1 MNASFIL
8 GFYCPDKSGIQ
19 SKVSTLLYSNDAF
32 LTDVQSYSDRDTQT
46 FFSRI
51 VFSVTTE
58 DVINKI
64 NLELQTL
71 SVELDMV
78 WSIDEQEKKVK
89 TVIAVSKLGH
99 CLNDLLFR
107 AKYRN
112 MPIEIVGVVSNHEDF
127 REIVEFNDIPFHFLP
142 IEKNLDSKKKQESL
156 FQRVVDDSGAG
167 MIVLARYMQ
176 ILTEELS
183 NKWFGKCINI
193 HHSFLPSF
201 KGANPYEQAFSKG
214 VKLIGATA
222 HFVTPDLDEGPIIE
236 QNIERISHYDSIED
250 LIRKGNDI
258 ESIVLARAV
267 RWHAEKRVLINGNK
281 TVVFTQALKIFI
293 TPLIKYFFSIILKL

>member
-51 VFSVTTE
+51 VFSVTSE

-71 SVELDMV
+71 CVELDMV

-127 REIVEFNDIPFHFLP
+127 REIVEFNNIPFHFLP

-156 FQRVVDDSGAG
+156 FQKVVDDSGAG

-236 QNIERISHYDSIED
+236 QSIERISHYDSIED

-281 TVVFTQALKIFI
+281 TVVFT
-293 TPLIKYFFSIILKL
+293 

>member
-51 VFSVTTE
+51 VFSVTTK

-127 REIVEFNDIPFHFLP
+127 REIVEFNNIPFHFLP

-156 FQRVVDDSGAG
+156 FQKVVDDSGAG

-281 TVVFTQALKIFI
+281 TVVFT
-293 TPLIKYFFSIILKL
+293 

>member
-236 QNIERISHYDSIED
+236 QNIERISHYDNIDD

-281 TVVFTQALKIFI
+281 TVVFT
-293 TPLIKYFFSIILKL
+293 

>member
-51 VFSVTTE
+51 VFSVTSE

-112 MPIEIVGVVSNHEDF
+112 LPIEIVGVVSNHEDF

-156 FQRVVDDSGAG
+156 FQKVVDDSGAG

-281 TVVFTQALKIFI
+281 TVVFT
-293 TPLIKYFFSIILKL
+293 

>member
-1 MNASFIL
+1 MSVSFIL
-8 GFYCPDKSGIQ
+8 SFHCPDRSGIQ
-19 SKVSTLLYSNDAF
+19 SKVSSLLYNNDAF
-32 LTDVQSYSDRDTQT
+32 LTDVQSYSDKDTQS

-51 VFSVTTE
+51 VFSVMSE
-58 DVINKI
+58 EVINKI
-64 NLELQTL
+64 KIELQSL
-71 SVELDMV
+71 SIELNMV
-78 WSIDEQEKKVK
+78 WSIDEQGKKIK
-89 TVIAVSKLGH
+89 TIIAVSKLGH

-127 REIVEFNDIPFHFLP
+127 KEIVEFNNIPFHFLP
-142 IEKNLDSKKKQESL
+142 IEKSLDSKKKQESL
-156 FQRVVDDSGAG
+156 FKKVVEDSGAE

-236 QNIERISHYDSIED
+236 QNIERISHYDNIED

-281 TVVFTQALKIFI
+281 TVVFT
-293 TPLIKYFFSIILKL
+293 

>member
-1 MNASFIL
+1 MKLFYILSFH
-8 GFYCPDKSGIQ
+8 CPDKSGIQ
-19 SKVSTLLYSNDAF
+19 SKVSSLLFNNDAF
-32 LTDVQSYSDRDTQT
+32 LTDVQSYSDIESKS

-51 VFSVTTE
+51 VFSVDSKE
-58 DVINKI
+58 VVSRISS
-64 NLELQTL
+64 ELKLLGQ
-71 SVELDMV
+71 ELNMN
-78 WSIDEQEKKVK
+78 WSIDNEGRKIK
-89 TVIAVSKLGH
+89 TIIAVSKLGH

-112 MPIEIVGVVSNHEDF
+112 MPIEIVGVVSNHNDF
-127 REIVEFNDIPFHFLP
+127 KEIVEFNNIPYHYLP
-142 IEKNLDSKKKQESL
+142 IEKNIDSKRKQESV
-156 FQRVVDDSGAG
+156 FRAVVKESGAE
-167 MIVLARYMQ
+167 MVVLARYMQ

-183 NKWFGKCINI
+183 NEWFGKCINI

-201 KGANPYEQAFSKG
+201 KGANPYEQAYSKG

-267 RWHAEKRVLINGNK
+267 RWHAEKRVLINGSK
-281 TVVFTQALKIFI
+281 TVVFT
-293 TPLIKYFFSIILKL
+293 

>member
-51 VFSVTTE
+51 VFSVTSE

-64 NLELQTL
+64 NLELHTL

-78 WSIDEQEKKVK
+78 WSIDKQEKKVK

-281 TVVFTQALKIFI
+281 TVVFT
-293 TPLIKYFFSIILKL
+293 

>member
-1 MNASFIL
+1 MSASFIL
-8 GFYCPDKSGIQ
+8 SFHCPDRSGIQ
-19 SKVSTLLYSNDAF
+19 AKVSSLLYSNDAF
-32 LTDVQSYSDRDTQT
+32 LTDVQSYSDKDTQS

-51 VFSVTTE
+51 VFSVISE

-64 NLELQTL
+64 NTELQTL
-71 SVELDMV
+71 SIELDMK

-112 MPIEIVGVVSNHEDF
+112 MPIEIVGVISNHEDF
-127 REIVEFNDIPFHFLP
+127 REIVEFNNIPFHFLP
-142 IEKNLDSKKKQESL
+142 IEKNLDSKLKQESL
-156 FQRVVDDSGAG
+156 FQKVVEDSGAD

-281 TVVFTQALKIFI
+281 TVVFT
-293 TPLIKYFFSIILKL
+293 

>member
-1 MNASFIL
+1 MSTSFIL
-8 GFYCPDKSGIQ
+8 SFHCPDSSGIQ
-19 SKVSTLLYSNDAF
+19 SKVSSLLYSNDAF
-32 LTDVQSYSDRDTQT
+32 LTDVQSYSDIASKS

-51 VFSVTTE
+51 VFSVPYE
-58 DVINKI
+58 EVINKI
-64 NLELQTL
+64 KSELQSL
-71 SVELDMV
+71 SVDLSMV
-78 WSIDEQEKKVK
+78 WSIDNEENKVK
-89 TVIAVSKLGH
+89 TIIAVSKLGH

-112 MPIEIVGVVSNHEDF
+112 MPIEIVGVISNHEDF
-127 REIVEFNDIPFHFLP
+127 REIVEFNNIPFHYLP

-156 FQRVVDDSGAG
+156 FQEVVEDSDAE

-201 KGANPYEQAFSKG
+201 KGANPYEQAFCKG

-250 LIRKGNDI
+250 LVRKGNDI

-281 TVVFTQALKIFI
+281 TIVFT
-293 TPLIKYFFSIILKL
+293 

>member
-51 VFSVTTE
+51 VFSVTSE

-71 SVELDMV
+71 SIELDMV

-127 REIVEFNDIPFHFLP
+127 REIVEFNNIPFHFLP

-156 FQRVVDDSGAG
+156 FQKVVDDSGAG

-281 TVVFTQALKIFI
+281 TVVFT
-293 TPLIKYFFSIILKL
+293 

>member
-1 MNASFIL
+1 MSASFIL
-8 GFYCPDKSGIQ
+8 SFQCPDRSGVQ
-19 SKVSTLLYSNDAF
+19 SKVSSLLYNNDAF
-32 LTDVQSYSDRDTQT
+32 LTDVQSYSDKDTQS

-51 VFSVTTE
+51 VFSVISE
-58 DVINKI
+58 EAINKI
-64 NLELQTL
+64 KIELQSL
-71 SVELDMV
+71 SIELNMV
-78 WSIDEQEKKVK
+78 WSIDEQGKKIK
-89 TVIAVSKLGH
+89 TIIAVSKLGH

-127 REIVEFNDIPFHFLP
+127 KEIVEFNNITFHFLP

-156 FQRVVDDSGAG
+156 FKKVVEDSGAE

-183 NKWFGKCINI
+183 KKWFGKCINI

-236 QNIERISHYDSIED
+236 QNIERISHYDNIED

-281 TVVFTQALKIFI
+281 TVVFT
-293 TPLIKYFFSIILKL
+293 

>member
-1 MNASFIL
+1 MSASFIL
-8 GFYCPDKSGIQ
+8 SFHCPDRSGIQ
-19 SKVSTLLYSNDAF
+19 SKVSSLLYNNDAF
-32 LTDVQSYSDRDTQT
+32 LTDVQSYSDKDTQS

-51 VFSVTTE
+51 VFSVISE
-58 DVINKI
+58 EVINKI
-64 NLELQTL
+64 KIELQSL
-71 SVELDMV
+71 SIELNMV
-78 WSIDEQEKKVK
+78 WSIDEQGKKIK
-89 TVIAVSKLGH
+89 TIIAVSKLGH

-127 REIVEFNDIPFHFLP
+127 KEIVEFNNIPFHFLP

-156 FQRVVDDSGAG
+156 FQKVVEDSGAE

-236 QNIERISHYDSIED
+236 QNIERISHYDNIED

-281 TVVFTQALKIFI
+281 TVVFT
-293 TPLIKYFFSIILKL
+293 

>member
-51 VFSVTTE
+51 VFSVTSE
-58 DVINKI
+58 DVINTI

-156 FQRVVDDSGAG
+156 FQKVVDDSGAG

-281 TVVFTQALKIFI
+281 TVVFT
-293 TPLIKYFFSIILKL
+293 

>member
-1 MNASFIL
+1 MSTSFIL
-8 GFYCPDKSGIQ
+8 SFHCPDSSGIQ
-19 SKVSTLLYSNDAF
+19 SKVSSLLYSNDAF
-32 LTDVQSYSDRDTQT
+32 LTDVQSYSDIASKS

-51 VFSVTTE
+51 VFSVPSE
-58 DVINKI
+58 EVINKI
-64 NLELQTL
+64 NSELQSLGIDL
-71 SVELDMV
+71 SMV
-78 WSIDEQEKKVK
+78 WSIDIEEKKVK
-89 TVIAVSKLGH
+89 TIIAVSKLGH

-112 MPIEIVGVVSNHEDF
+112 MPIEIVGVISNHEDF
-127 REIVEFNDIPFHFLP
+127 REIVEFNNIPFHHLP
-142 IEKNLDSKKKQESL
+142 IEKTLDSKKKQESL
-156 FQRVVDDSGAG
+156 FQEVVEDSDAEI
-167 MIVLARYMQ
+167 IVLARYMQ

-222 HFVTPDLDEGPIIE
+222 HYVTPDLDEGPIIE
-236 QNIERISHYDSIED
+236 QNIERISHYDNIED

-281 TVVFTQALKIFI
+281 TIVFT
-293 TPLIKYFFSIILKL
+293 

>member
-127 REIVEFNDIPFHFLP
+127 REIVEFNNIPFHYLP

-156 FQRVVDDSGAG
+156 FQKVVDDSGAG

-281 TVVFTQALKIFI
+281 TVVFT
-293 TPLIKYFFSIILKL
+293 

>member
-127 REIVEFNDIPFHFLP
+127 REIVEFNNIPFHFLP
-142 IEKNLDSKKKQESL
+142 IEKNLDSKRKQESL
-156 FQRVVDDSGAG
+156 FQKVVDDAGAE

-176 ILTEELS
+176 ILTEDLS

-236 QNIERISHYDSIED
+236 QNIERISHYDNIDD

-281 TVVFTQALKIFI
+281 TVVFT
-293 TPLIKYFFSIILKL
+293 

>member
-64 NLELQTL
+64 NFELQTL

-127 REIVEFNDIPFHFLP
+127 RKIVEFNNIPFHFLP

-156 FQRVVDDSGAG
+156 FQKVVDDSGAG

-281 TVVFTQALKIFI
+281 TVVFT
-293 TPLIKYFFSIILKL
+293 

>member
-64 NLELQTL
+64 NFELQTL

-127 REIVEFNDIPFHFLP
+127 REIVEFNNIPFHFLP

-156 FQRVVDDSGAG
+156 FQKVVDDSGAG

-281 TVVFTQALKIFI
+281 TVVFT
-293 TPLIKYFFSIILKL
+293 

>member
-1 MNASFIL
+1 MSASFIL
-8 GFYCPDKSGIQ
+8 SFHCPDRSGIQ
-19 SKVSTLLYSNDAF
+19 AKVSSLLYSNDAF
-32 LTDVQSYSDRDTQT
+32 LTDVQSYSDKDTQS
-46 FFSRI
+46 FFSR
-51 VFSVTTE
+51 VLFSVTSE
-58 DVINKI
+58 DVIKKI
-64 NLELQTL
+64 NRELQVL
-71 SVELDMV
+71 SIELDMK

-112 MPIEIVGVVSNHEDF
+112 MPIEIVGVISNHEDF
-127 REIVEFNDIPFHFLP
+127 REIVEFNNIPFHFLP
-142 IEKNLDSKKKQESL
+142 IEKNLDSKLKQESL
-156 FQRVVDDSGAG
+156 FQKVVEDSGAD

-176 ILTEELS
+176 ILTEKLS

-281 TVVFTQALKIFI
+281 TVVFT
-293 TPLIKYFFSIILKL
+293 

>member
-156 FQRVVDDSGAG
+156 FQKVVDDSGAG

-176 ILTEELS
+176 ILTEGLS

-281 TVVFTQALKIFI
+281 TVVFT
-293 TPLIKYFFSIILKL
+293 

>member
-1 MNASFIL
+1 MSASFIL
-8 GFYCPDKSGIQ
+8 SFHCPDRSGIQ
-19 SKVSTLLYSNDAF
+19 AKVSSLLYSNDAF
-32 LTDVQSYSDRDTQT
+32 LTDVQSYSDKDTQS
-46 FFSRI
+46 FFSRV
-51 VFSVTTE
+51 VFSVTSE
-58 DVINKI
+58 DVMKKI
-64 NLELQTL
+64 NRELQIL
-71 SVELDMV
+71 SIELDMK

-127 REIVEFNDIPFHFLP
+127 REIVEFNNIPFHFLP
-142 IEKNLDSKKKQESL
+142 IEKNLDSKLKQESL
-156 FQRVVDDSGAG
+156 FQKVVEDSGAD

-176 ILTEELS
+176 ILTEKLS

-281 TVVFTQALKIFI
+281 TVVFT
-293 TPLIKYFFSIILKL
+293 

>member
-51 VFSVTTE
+51 VFSVTSE
-58 DVINKI
+58 GVINKI

-127 REIVEFNDIPFHFLP
+127 REIVEFNNIPFHFLP
-142 IEKNLDSKKKQESL
+142 LEKNLDSKKKQESL
-156 FQRVVDDSGAG
+156 FQKVVDDSGAG

-281 TVVFTQALKIFI
+281 TVVFT
-293 TPLIKYFFSIILKL
+293 

>member
-1 MNASFIL
+1 LKLSYILSFH
-8 GFYCPDKSGIQ
+8 CPDKSGIQ
-19 SKVSTLLYSNDAF
+19 SKVSSLLFNNDAF
-32 LTDVQSYSDRDTQT
+32 LTDVQSYSDIESKS

-51 VFSVTTE
+51 VFSVDSKE
-58 DVINKI
+58 VVSRISS
-64 NLELQTL
+64 ELKLLGQ
-71 SVELDMV
+71 ELNMN
-78 WSIDEQEKKVK
+78 WSIDNEGRKIK
-89 TVIAVSKLGH
+89 TIIAVSKLGH

-112 MPIEIVGVVSNHEDF
+112 MPIEIVGVVSNHNDF
-127 REIVEFNDIPFHFLP
+127 KEIVEFNNIPYHYLP
-142 IEKNLDSKKKQESL
+142 IEKNIDSKRKQESV
-156 FQRVVDDSGAG
+156 FRAVVKESGAE
-167 MIVLARYMQ
+167 MVVLARYMQ

-183 NKWFGKCINI
+183 NEWFGKCINI

-201 KGANPYEQAFSKG
+201 KGANPYEQAYSKG

-267 RWHAEKRVLINGNK
+267 RWHAEKRVLINGSK
-281 TVVFTQALKIFI
+281 TVVFT
-293 TPLIKYFFSIILKL
+293 

>member
-1 MNASFIL
+1 LNASFIL

-19 SKVSTLLYSNDAF
+19 SKVSTLLYSNEAF
-32 LTDVQSYSDRDTQT
+32 LTDVQSYSDSDTQT

-51 VFSVTTE
+51 VFSVTSE

-64 NLELQTL
+64 NFELQTL

-127 REIVEFNDIPFHFLP
+127 REIVEFNNIPFHFLP

-156 FQRVVDDSGAG
+156 FQKVVDDSGAG

-281 TVVFTQALKIFI
+281 TVVFT
-293 TPLIKYFFSIILKL
+293 

>member
-1 MNASFIL
+1 LSASFIL
-8 GFYCPDKSGIQ
+8 SFQCPDRSGVQ
-19 SKVSTLLYSNDAF
+19 SKVSSLLYNNDAF
-32 LTDVQSYSDRDTQT
+32 LTDVQSYSDKDTQS

-51 VFSVTTE
+51 VFSVISE
-58 DVINKI
+58 EAINKI
-64 NLELQTL
+64 KIELQSL
-71 SVELDMV
+71 SIELNMV
-78 WSIDEQEKKVK
+78 WSIDEQGKKIK
-89 TVIAVSKLGH
+89 TIIAVSKLGH

-127 REIVEFNDIPFHFLP
+127 KEIVEFNNITFHFLP

-156 FQRVVDDSGAG
+156 FKKVVEDSGAE

-236 QNIERISHYDSIED
+236 QNIERISHYDNIED

-281 TVVFTQALKIFI
+281 TVVFT
-293 TPLIKYFFSIILKL
+293 

>member
-32 LTDVQSYSDRDTQT
+32 LTDVQSYSDSDTQT

-51 VFSVTTE
+51 VFSVTSE

-64 NLELQTL
+64 NFELQTL

-127 REIVEFNDIPFHFLP
+127 REIVEFNNIPFHFLP

-156 FQRVVDDSGAG
+156 FQKVVDDSGAG

-281 TVVFTQALKIFI
+281 TVVFT
-293 TPLIKYFFSIILKL
+293 

>member
-78 WSIDEQEKKVK
+78 WSIDEQGKKIK

-127 REIVEFNDIPFHFLP
+127 KEIVEFNNIPFHFLP

-156 FQRVVDDSGAG
+156 FKKVVEDSGAE

-236 QNIERISHYDSIED
+236 QNIERISHYDNIED

-281 TVVFTQALKIFI
+281 TVVFT
-293 TPLIKYFFSIILKL
+293 

>member
-281 TVVFTQALKIFI
+281 TVVFT
-293 TPLIKYFFSIILKL
+293 

>member
-1 MNASFIL
+1 MKSSYILSFH
-8 GFYCPDKSGIQ
+8 CPDKSGIQ
-19 SKVSTLLYSNDAF
+19 SKVSSLLFNNDAF
-32 LTDVQSYSDRDTQT
+32 LTDVQSYSDVESES

-51 VFSVTTE
+51 VFLVDPE
-58 DVINKI
+58 GVISKI
-64 NLELQTL
+64 SSDLKLLGQELNM
-71 SVELDMV
+71 E
-78 WSIDEQEKKVK
+78 WSIDIEGRKVK
-89 TVIAVSKLGH
+89 TIIAVSKLGH

-112 MPIEIVGVVSNHEDF
+112 MPIEIVGVVSNHKDF
-127 REIVEFNDIPFHFLP
+127 KEIVEFNNIPYHYLP
-142 IEKNLDSKKKQESL
+142 IEKNLDSKKRQESQ
-156 FQRVVDDSGAG
+156 FKAVVKDSGAE
-167 MIVLARYMQ
+167 MVVLARYMQ

-183 NKWFGKCINI
+183 NEWFGKCINI

-201 KGANPYEQAFSKG
+201 KGANPYEQAYSKG

-267 RWHAEKRVLINGNK
+267 RWHAEKRVLINGSK
-281 TVVFTQALKIFI
+281 TVVFT
-293 TPLIKYFFSIILKL
+293 